1 MSMHQML
8 DYGITGAET
17 DEGSTDKY
25 LTIHVVNS
33 MLNPVDVQHVL
44 DKLAHT
50 QPIAGRV
57 IVRVAEAEALPGAH
71 GKMEGRKPALTL
83 MSLQM
88 PMQSQKDKTKD

>member
-25 LTIHVVNS
+25 LTIHVVSS
-33 MLNPVDVQHVL
+33 MFNLVDVQHVL

-57 IVRVAEAEALPGAH
+57 VVKVSYH
-71 GKMEGRKPALTL
+71 G
-83 MSLQM
+83 
-88 PMQSQKDKTKD
+88 TKYR